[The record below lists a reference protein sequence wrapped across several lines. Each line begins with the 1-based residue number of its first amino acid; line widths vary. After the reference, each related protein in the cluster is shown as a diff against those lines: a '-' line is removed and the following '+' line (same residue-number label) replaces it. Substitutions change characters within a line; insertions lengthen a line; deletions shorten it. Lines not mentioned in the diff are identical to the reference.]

1 MEEKTLQELCREAK
15 DAQRVTLQALSD
27 SSGVPLSS
35 VNNFFAAASKAPS
48 VYNAG
53 NICASLGV
61 SIDEY
66 FGIRPAAAPEELKEL
81 TERVH
86 EAELEAV
93 RLRGIA
99 DTQAAVIETQTA
111 AIRMQKRNST
121 ASTIISIAAIIF
133 LLVDRLVLDHAVP
146 LEGVIINGEFTA
158 GAWLLIGGVTLVG
171 VVLAKLLWDTAMRN
185 TPKLEEVEKK

>member
-53 NICASLGV
+53 SICASLGV
-61 SIDEY
+61 SMDEY

-81 TERVH
+81 TERIH
-86 EAELEAV
+86 AAELEAV
-93 RLRGIA
+93 RLRGIVEKQDA
-99 DTQAAVIETQTA
+99 ILRIQKKNGVAIASISFAVIVA
-111 AIRMQKRNST
+111 
-121 ASTIISIAAIIF
+121 
-133 LLVDRLVLDHAVP
+133 LLVRLLVFDHSIPFAG
-146 LEGVIINGEFTA
+146 LIINGEATL
-158 GAWLLIGGVTLVG
+158 GAWLLIIGVAAVG
-171 VVLAKLLWDTAMRN
+171 IVMGKLLLDMAIRN
-185 TPKLEEVEKK
+185 TPKIEEVEKK